1 MVGLT
6 GRGMCTVQG
15 IQVYAWKFDNLKRS
29 KYTLLFASHWCHMA
43 LYQICSEVCC
53 IFIILQ
59 NDLNRD
65 IVVFSGDKNDCYK
78 VVPI

>member
-1 MVGLT
+1 
-6 GRGMCTVQG
+6 
-15 IQVYAWKFDNLKRS
+15 LKRS